1 MSEGIRPI
9 RSLGVEAPGRMYIW
23 GYDEHGGPGDGQFDV
38 DTVYTGFSAGTE
50 LTFVKNANPYL
61 TSRWDPEMG
70 VFVEGEPSAHFPLP
84 FLGYMEVG
92 RVAASRT
99 PAVKDGDLVAMAYGH
114 KTGHRVNARSE
125 FFAVLPEGMDPV
137 LGVYGAQMGPICAN
151 GLLHAAAEAV
161 GPDVRDL
168 GDGVRGRVVLVMGG
182 GVVGLL
188 TALFAKR
195 CGAAEVVVADPSPFR
210 QERIAALGLT
220 SHGEDE
226 VWRYCKDRWGH
237 GPNDRGADVV
247 FQTRA
252 KSAALQESLRALRPQ
267 GSVIDLAFYVEDGG
281 APDLRLGEEFHHNGL
296 TVRCAQIGR
305 VPRGTAGAWD
315 RARLARETFALLADE
330 GEAIRKQVI
339 TDVVPYDDAPAFVGE
354 LAQTRQDFL
363 QIVFEV

>member
-1 MSEGIRPI
+1 M
-9 RSLGVEAPGRMYIW
+9 A
-23 GYDEHGGPGDGQFDV
+23 
-38 DTVYTGFSAGTE
+38 
-50 LTFVKNANPYL
+50 
-61 TSRWDPEMG
+61 
-70 VFVEGEPSAHFPLP
+70 

-92 RVAASRT
+92 RVASSGT
-99 PAVKDGDLVAMAYGH
+99 PAVKEGDLVAMAYGH
-114 KTGHRVNARSE
+114 KTGHRANARGD
-125 FFAVLPEGMDPV
+125 FFAVMPEGMDPM

-161 GPDVRDL
+161 GPDVRTL

-210 QERIAALGLT
+210 LERIEKLGLT
-220 SHGEDE
+220 PHQEQD
-226 VWRYCKDRWGH
+226 VWRYCKERWGH

-252 KSAALQESLRALRPQ
+252 KSAALHESLRALRPQ
-267 GSVIDLAFYVEDGG
+267 GTVIDLAFYVEDGG

-315 RARLARETFALLADE
+315 RARLARETFDLLEEE
-330 GEAIRKQVI
+330 GNAIRQHVI
-339 TDVVPYDDAPAFVGE
+339 TDVVAYEDAPAFVGE
-354 LAQTRQDFL
+354 LAKTRRDFL
-363 QIVFEV
+363 QIVFKV